1 MKTFGPLT
9 NTICKRILNH
19 QRNLSIW
26 IPLFNNH
33 PCASN
38 RIATIIELPD
48 GFHTMENKMVVQAH
62 IESRLPFRE
71 KLAYGVGDFGYNFV
85 LNITTLYLLK
95 FLTDVAGINA
105 AWAGVIFLVAKVFTG
120 FTDLGTGIF
129 LDTRKS
135 FGPRGKFRPML
146 LWTIVPLFVCNML
159 LFCNFE
165 LDSETKTT
173 LFIVCFMAFGLFFS
187 LGNASYGAMVPS
199 MTKNVQDRAE
209 LAAWRQGGANTGLLL
224 ATVGFMP
231 IAMLFES
238 QETGYMVAALAYT
251 SVGLAAVLFC
261 YLNVK
266 EHHTIIGNDPDQIVE
281 KPTIK
286 EGLKAVLKNN
296 QLLVL
301 AVANLLTLSAFNVK
315 LTVQVFYAQYIL
327 GDVSMVSYM
336 SFVSMGCIYLGVL
349 SVPALVRRFGKK
361 PVYLAGLC
369 LWISGDIANY
379 LFGGTVM
386 SYVLFTSLAFF
397 GTSFVNSLNWAFV
410 SDTVEYGE
418 WKTGTR
424 TEGLVYCGMTF
435 FRKCSQ
441 AIAGFVPGFA
451 LALVGYIPNVEQ
463 TDAAKAGITGLIFIY
478 PASLAIVTALV
489 MALFYT
495 LNEQRY
501 QEIIA
506 SLGARRVATTQS

>member
-1 MKTFGPLT
+1 ML
-9 NTICKRILNH
+9 
-19 QRNLSIW
+19 
-26 IPLFNNH
+26 
-33 PCASN
+33 
-38 RIATIIELPD
+38 
-48 GFHTMENKMVVQAH
+48 VQTLK
-62 IESRLPFRE
+62 ESRLPFKE
-71 KLAYGVGDFGYNFV
+71 KFAYGVGDFGYNFV

-105 AWAGVIFLVAKVFTG
+105 AWAGVVFLVAKVFTG

-129 LDTRKS
+129 LDARNN

-146 LWTIVPLFVCNML
+146 LWTIVPLFICNML
-159 LFCNFE
+159 LFYNFN
-165 LDSETKTT
+165 LDNNTKTT
-173 LFIVCFMAFGLFFS
+173 LFIICFMAFGLFFS

-199 MTKNVQDRAE
+199 MTKNTQDRAE

-231 IAMLFES
+231 IALLFES
-238 QETGYMVAALAYT
+238 QETGYMIAALIYT
-251 SVGLAAVLFC
+251 TIGLIAVFFC

-266 EHHTIIGNDPDQIVE
+266 EHHTIINDNPEQIIE
-281 KPTIK
+281 RPSIK
-286 EGLKAVLKNN
+286 EGIKAVLQNN

-315 LTVQVFYAQYIL
+315 LTVQVFYAEYIL
-327 GDVSMVSYM
+327 DDVSMVSYM

-349 SVPALVRRFGKK
+349 LVPGLVRRFGKK
-361 PVYLAGLC
+361 PVYLAGLL
-369 LWISGDIANY
+369 LWILGDIANF

-441 AIAGFVPGFA
+441 AIAGFVPGFS

-463 TDAAKAGITGLIFIY
+463 TDSAKAGITGLIFIY
-478 PASLAIVTALV
+478 PAALAIVTALI
-489 MALFYT
+489 MAFLYT

-501 QEIIA
+501 QEIIT
-506 SLGARRVATTQS
+506 SLSARRITATQG

>member
-1 MKTFGPLT
+1 
-9 NTICKRILNH
+9 
-19 QRNLSIW
+19 
-26 IPLFNNH
+26 
-33 PCASN
+33 
-38 RIATIIELPD
+38 
-48 GFHTMENKMVVQAH
+48 MVAQSH
-62 IESRLPFRE
+62 NESRLPFRE
-71 KLAYGVGDFGYNFV
+71 KFAYGVGDFGYNFV

-129 LDTRKS
+129 LDTRKR
-135 FGPRGKFRPML
+135 FGPRGKFRPMI
-146 LWTIVPLFVCNML
+146 LWTILPLFIFNML
-159 LFCNFE
+159 LFCNFD
-165 LDSETKTT
+165 LDSSTKTI
-173 LFIVCFMAFGLFFS
+173 LFILCFMGFGLFFS

-199 MTKNVQDRAE
+199 MTKNIQDRAE

-231 IAMLFES
+231 IALLFGS
-238 QETGYMVAALAYT
+238 QETGYLVAALVYT
-251 SVGLAAVLFC
+251 SIGLAAAFFC
-261 YLNVK
+261 YFNVK
-266 EHHTIIGNDPDQIVE
+266 EHHTVIGDDSEKVVE
-281 KPTIK
+281 KPTVT

-301 AVANLLTLSAFNVK
+301 AIANLLTLSAFNVK
-315 LTVQVFYAQYIL
+315 LSVQVFYAQYVI
-327 GDVSMVSYM
+327 GDVSMIAYM

-349 SVPALVRRFGKK
+349 SVPTLVRRFGKK

-369 LWISGDIANY
+369 LWIAGDVANY
-379 LFGGTVM
+379 LFGSIALFGSTVYT
-386 SYVLFTSLAFF
+386 YVTFTSLAFF

-451 LALVGYIPNVEQ
+451 LAMVGYMPNVEQ
-463 TDAAKAGITGLIFIY
+463 TDGAKAGITGLIFIY
-478 PASLAIVTALV
+478 PATLAVITALV
-489 MALFYT
+489 MALFYS
-495 LNEQRY
+495 LNEARY
-501 QEIIA
+501 KEIIA
-506 SLGARRVATTQS
+506 ALTARRAVPQS

>member
-1 MKTFGPLT
+1 ML
-9 NTICKRILNH
+9 
-19 QRNLSIW
+19 
-26 IPLFNNH
+26 
-33 PCASN
+33 
-38 RIATIIELPD
+38 
-48 GFHTMENKMVVQAH
+48 VQTLK
-62 IESRLPFRE
+62 EKRLPFKE
-71 KLAYGVGDFGYNFV
+71 KFAYGVGDFGYNFV

-105 AWAGVIFLVAKVFTG
+105 AWAGVVFLVAKVFTG

-129 LDTRKS
+129 LDTRNN

-146 LWTIVPLFVCNML
+146 LWTIVPLFICNML
-159 LFCNFE
+159 LFYNFN
-165 LDSETKTT
+165 LDNNTKTT
-173 LFIVCFMAFGLFFS
+173 LFIISFMAFGLFFS

-199 MTKNVQDRAE
+199 MTKNSQDRAE

-231 IAMLFES
+231 IALLFES
-238 QETGYMVAALAYT
+238 QETGYMIAALIYT
-251 SVGLAAVLFC
+251 TIGLMAVFFC

-266 EHHTIIGNDPDQIVE
+266 EHHTIIDNNPEQTIE
-281 KPTIK
+281 RPTIK
-286 EGLKAVLKNN
+286 EGIKAVLKNN

-301 AVANLLTLSAFNVK
+301 AIANLLTLSAFNVK
-315 LTVQVFYAQYIL
+315 LTVQVFYAEYIL
-327 GDVSMVSYM
+327 NDVSMVSYM

-349 SVPALVRRFGKK
+349 LVPAMVRRFGKK
-361 PVYLAGLC
+361 PVYLAGLL
-369 LWISGDIANY
+369 LWILGDIANF

-441 AIAGFVPGFA
+441 AIAGFVPGFS

-463 TDAAKAGITGLIFIY
+463 TDSAKAGITGLIFIY
-478 PASLAIVTALV
+478 PAALAIVTALI
-489 MALFYT
+489 MAFLYT

-501 QEIIA
+501 QEIIT
-506 SLGARRVATTQS
+506 SLSARRITATQG

>member
-1 MKTFGPLT
+1 MLVQTLK
-9 NTICKRILNH
+9 
-19 QRNLSIW
+19 
-26 IPLFNNH
+26 
-33 PCASN
+33 
-38 RIATIIELPD
+38 
-48 GFHTMENKMVVQAH
+48 EN
-62 IESRLPFRE
+62 RLPFKE
-71 KLAYGVGDFGYNFV
+71 KFAYGVGDFGYNFV

-105 AWAGVIFLVAKVFTG
+105 AWAGVVFLVAKVFTG

-129 LDTRKS
+129 LDTRNN

-146 LWTIVPLFVCNML
+146 LWTIVPLFICNML
-159 LFCNFE
+159 LFYNFN
-165 LDSETKTT
+165 LDNNTKTT
-173 LFIVCFMAFGLFFS
+173 LFIICFMAFGLFFS

-199 MTKNVQDRAE
+199 MTKNTQDRAE

-231 IAMLFES
+231 IALLFES
-238 QETGYMVAALAYT
+238 QETGYMMAALIYT
-251 SVGLAAVLFC
+251 TIGLIAVFFC

-266 EHHTIIGNDPDQIVE
+266 EHHTIIDNNPEQTIE
-281 KPTIK
+281 RPTIK
-286 EGLKAVLKNN
+286 EGIKAVLKNN

-301 AVANLLTLSAFNVK
+301 AIANLLTLSAFNVK
-315 LTVQVFYAQYIL
+315 LTVQVFYAEYIL
-327 GDVSMVSYM
+327 DDVSMVSYM

-349 SVPALVRRFGKK
+349 LVPGLVRRFGKK
-361 PVYLAGLC
+361 PVYLAGLL
-369 LWISGDIANY
+369 LWILGDIANF

-441 AIAGFVPGFA
+441 AIAGFVPGFS

-463 TDAAKAGITGLIFIY
+463 TDSAKAGITGLIFIY
-478 PASLAIVTALV
+478 PAALAIVTALI
-489 MALFYT
+489 MAFLYT

-501 QEIIA
+501 QEIIT
-506 SLGARRVATTQS
+506 SLSARRITATQG

>member
-1 MKTFGPLT
+1 MLVQTLK
-9 NTICKRILNH
+9 
-19 QRNLSIW
+19 
-26 IPLFNNH
+26 
-33 PCASN
+33 
-38 RIATIIELPD
+38 
-48 GFHTMENKMVVQAH
+48 EN
-62 IESRLPFRE
+62 RLPFKE
-71 KLAYGVGDFGYNFV
+71 KFAYGVGDFGYNFV

-105 AWAGVIFLVAKVFTG
+105 AWAGVVFLVAKVFTG

-129 LDTRKS
+129 LDTRNN

-146 LWTIVPLFVCNML
+146 LWTIVPLFICNML
-159 LFCNFE
+159 LFYNFN
-165 LDSETKTT
+165 LDNNTKTT
-173 LFIVCFMAFGLFFS
+173 LFIICFMAFGLFFS

-199 MTKNVQDRAE
+199 MTKNTQDRAE

-231 IAMLFES
+231 IALLFES
-238 QETGYMVAALAYT
+238 QETGYMMAALIYT
-251 SVGLAAVLFC
+251 TIGLIAVFFC
-261 YLNVK
+261 YLNIK
-266 EHHTIIGNDPDQIVE
+266 EHHTIIDNNPEQTIE
-281 KPTIK
+281 RPTIK
-286 EGLKAVLKNN
+286 EGIKAVLKNN

-301 AVANLLTLSAFNVK
+301 AIANLLTLSAFNVK
-315 LTVQVFYAQYIL
+315 LTVQVFYAEYIL
-327 GDVSMVSYM
+327 DDVSMVSYM

-349 SVPALVRRFGKK
+349 LVPGLVRRFGKK
-361 PVYLAGLC
+361 PVYLAGLL
-369 LWISGDIANY
+369 LWILGDIANF

-441 AIAGFVPGFA
+441 AIAGFVPGFS

-463 TDAAKAGITGLIFIY
+463 TDSAKAGITGLIFIY
-478 PASLAIVTALV
+478 PAALAIVTALI
-489 MALFYT
+489 MAFLYT

-501 QEIIA
+501 QEIIT
-506 SLGARRVATTQS
+506 SLSARRITATQG